1 MGNANKIY
9 NAGGKSLSF
18 IQVSSFISVKILR
31 LVTGILILLG
41 IGFADMTACVSIQ
54 SRQIPIS
61 SSYHD
66 YNKILSEQ
74 ELFDLAQKIT
84 VKVITEEAGGSGI
97 IIKKTNNSYFV
108 LTNNHVLQN
117 SSNYK
122 IKTYDSQ
129 IYSAEIVK
137 KIKFGKNDLALLQF
151 SSKSSYKVA
160 ALGKSTNIEVGDSI
174 IAVGYPFQ
182 EDRPKLEKFKF
193 TIGKISIAN
202 EKILA
207 GGYQIGYTNEVEKGM
222 SGGAVI
228 NLRGEVIAIN
238 GMHAYPIFGDPYIY
252 TDNTKPCKPMREL
265 MIESSW
271 AIPIE
276 TFKKLAVDFYNDTK
290 DKTLSEPLMRSNVDE
305 VPYHIL
311 LMRSRADSAKTCTW

>member
-1 MGNANKIY
+1 
-9 NAGGKSLSF
+9 
-18 IQVSSFISVKILR
+18 LR
-31 LVTGILILLG
+31 LITGTLILLG
-41 IGFADMTACVSIQ
+41 IGLMDITACVSIQ
-54 SRQIPIS
+54 SRQLPIL

-74 ELFDLAQKIT
+74 ELLDLAQKIT

-117 SSNYK
+117 SSKYK
-122 IKTYDSQ
+122 IKTQDGQ
-129 IYSAEIVK
+129 IHSAEIVK
-137 KIKFGKNDLALLQF
+137 KIGFSKNDLALLQF
-151 SSKSSYKVA
+151 SSKSNYKVA
-160 ALGKSTNIEVGDSI
+160 TLAKSTNIEVGDSI

-182 EDRPKLEKFKF
+182 EDRSKLEKLKF
-193 TIGKISIAN
+193 TIGKISIVN
-202 EKILA
+202 EKILD

-228 NLRGEVIAIN
+228 NFRGEVIGIN

-252 TDNTKPCKPMREL
+252 TDNTKPCKPMHEL
-265 MIESSW
+265 MVESSW

-276 TFKKLAVDFYNDTK
+276 TFKKLAISLYDDIK
-290 DKTLSEPLMRSNVDE
+290 DKPLPESLRVSNLNE
-305 VPYHIL
+305 IPYQVL
-311 LMRSRADSAKTCTW
+311 QMRSRADSAKRCTVK

>member
-1 MGNANKIY
+1 M
-9 NAGGKSLSF
+9 
-18 IQVSSFISVKILR
+18 R
-31 LVTGILILLG
+31 LLTGTLILLG
-41 IGFADMTACVSIQ
+41 IGFMDITACVSSQ

-61 SSYHD
+61 NNYID
-66 YNKILSEQ
+66 YNKTLSEQ
-74 ELFDLAQKIT
+74 ELLDLAQKIT
-84 VKVITEEAGGSGI
+84 VKIITEESGGSGI
-97 IIKKTNNSYFV
+97 IIKKTDNSYFV
-108 LTNNHVLQN
+108 VTNNHVLQN
-117 SSNYK
+117 SRKYK
-122 IKTYDSQ
+122 IKTHDNQ

-182 EDRPKLEKFKF
+182 EDRSKLEKFKF
-193 TIGKISIAN
+193 TNGKISIVN
-202 EKILA
+202 EKILD

-228 NLRGEVIAIN
+228 NLRGEVIGIN

-252 TDNTKPCKPMREL
+252 TDKTKPCKPMREL

-276 TFKKLAVDFYNDTK
+276 TFKKLAVDFYDDTK
-290 DKTLSEPLMRSNVDE
+290 DKTLLEPVRQPNLDE
-305 VPYHIL
+305 IPYHVL
-311 LMRSRADSAKTCTW
+311 LMRSRADSAKTCI